1 MIKVLFV
8 CLGNICRSPMAEGI
22 FRDVIE
28 KAGLEAEVMVDSA
41 GTHGYHIGEPPD
53 ARAQGTTARHGISI
67 ADLRG
72 RQVEAEDLRRFDYVL
87 AMDEENLAHLRR
99 WPGSAR
105 ARLFLEFA
113 NAPSTREV
121 PDPYYGGLGGFD
133 RVYDLLEEAAQGLL
147 ADIRERLQGGQGDLR
162 GEAP

>member
-8 CLGNICRSPMAEGI
+8 CLGNICRSPMAEGL

-28 KAGLEAEVMVDSA
+28 KAQLAQEVMVDSA

-53 ARAQGTTARHGISI
+53 PRAQSTTAQHGIDI

-72 RQVEAEDLRRFDYVL
+72 RQVQAEDLISFDYVL
-87 AMDEENLAHLRR
+87 AMDEENLANLRR
-99 WPGSAR
+99 LPGSTR

-113 NAPSTREV
+113 SGASTREV

-133 RVYDLLEEAAQGLL
+133 RVYGLLEDAAQGLL
-147 ADIRERLQGGQGDLR
+147 ADIRQRL
-162 GEAP
+162 ANTKPV